1 MKAIKFNKTRINER
15 IRVPEI
21 RVIDGDGNHVG
32 TMPTEEALKMSR
44 EEGLD
49 LVEVSPDT
57 SPPVCKIMDYGKYK
71 YQLSKKVHDAKKH
84 QRVIHVKEVK
94 MRPGTEEHDY
104 QFKLKNIKK
113 FLTSGDKVKLTLIF
127 KGREATHKHLGLKVL
142 ERVRDDTTE
151 LSVVEQPPKAEGRRM
166 TMMLSPKPANKKETP
181 TKTKENLS
189 NAEDKNL

>member
-57 SPPVCKIMDYGKYK
+57 TPPVCKIMDYGKYK

-104 QFKLKNIKK
+104 QFKLKNIQK

-142 ERVRDDTTE
+142 ERVRDDTVE

-166 TMMLSPKPANKKETP
+166 TMMLSPKPANKKETS
-181 TKTKENLS
+181 TKDKENVTD
-189 NAEDKNL
+189 AEDKNL

>member
-1 MKAIKFNKTRINER
+1 VKAIKFNKTRINER

-104 QFKLKNIKK
+104 QFKLKNIQK

-142 ERVRDDTTE
+142 ERVRDDTVE

-166 TMMLSPKPANKKETP
+166 TMMLSPKPVSKKETP
-181 TKTKENLS
+181 TTNKENLS
-189 NAEDKNL
+189 DAEDKNL